1 MNTTP
6 DIHIFA
12 YGSPENPREH
22 RVATLSNTLPGACKI
37 QEMNLKQ
44 QINGGETLTFSV
56 PANHEEAGFVMRGY
70 WAVFRDMDGTYRAF
84 VIQEETE
91 RHGQGE
97 MIREVYCEELAVVEL
112 NDEVVTDIRP
122 QNTNARDALNRLLEG
137 SLWQSGT
144 VDDLGTGSTNFY
156 YESRM
161 SGIKKIIKEWGGEIR
176 FRVTIGA
183 DNTITGRYVDILV
196 ERGRRTGK
204 RFEYTKDLTSVER
217 ITDMKPIKTALYGR
231 GKGEETDSEGYG
243 RRLTFADV
251 EWKKENGDPVDKPI
265 GQEWVGDPDALATWG
280 HVNPDGT
287 RRHRFGVY
295 VNEQQED
302 AEALLR
308 ETWEEVKRQRQP
320 EITYK
325 MDVLDL
331 EQVNAGE
338 YRHEAVR
345 LGDTVAVI
353 DRNFDW
359 DVEIEAR
366 VLEIDRDFISPEN
379 TKITLGNILQDIT
392 GAVREIQDRVEEKIG
407 RDDPIGWL
415 RGIIDA
421 ARSEFHSQNGYV
433 YITDEDGI
441 LITNRPKDNID
452 NPPDKAMQ
460 LKHGGLGI
468 AGSRNPD
475 GTFNWETFVLGDQ
488 VIADRIN
495 SGRIRTDDVT
505 VGDDAGQVR
514 ISGGNVTIKGGG
526 LEVYS
531 TPDASDAGVMIRGNK
546 ITTNFIKNGDFDTRP
561 SGDEK
566 EDWRFMGGAHYN
578 SSEGRID
585 IDVSSDM
592 GPQHG
597 VVQEFLVFNERAT
610 FQALF
615 RCNITRGSAT
625 NRVRFYWF
633 FYDSETGGRFD
644 ELEYEE
650 ELASYQDWHL
660 LTRTIDFPPGTVRV
674 RVYVQ
679 SWTDGQ
685 TMDDG
690 FEIHWVRGYYDEL
703 VRQDQLQ
710 EYPKDLHSVQAAPE
724 IQQFHISISV
734 TQDLDTGTHS
744 AGTMYFPRTFSNP
757 GSLGNIAVVLTGVDG
772 YSAYINYGAYNISR
786 SGFELRIKP
795 RGSDISAGQELNLN
809 GIAYR
814 VGYLGST
821 GGSI

>member
-1 MNTTP
+1 MSNTP

-12 YGSPENPREH
+12 HGTEDNPREH
-22 RVATLSNTLPGACKI
+22 RIATLSNDLPEACKI
-37 QEMNLKQ
+37 QEMKLKQ
-44 QINGGETLTFSV
+44 KINGGETLTFSV
-56 PANHEEAGFVMRGY
+56 PAHHPEAGFVMRGY
-70 WAVFRDMDGTYRAF
+70 WAVFKDLDGSFRAF

-91 RHGQGE
+91 RHNQGE
-97 MIREVYCEELAVVEL
+97 MVREACCEELAVVEL
-112 NDEVVTDIRP
+112 NDEIVEDVRP
-122 QNTNARDALNRLLEG
+122 RNTNVRDALNRLLED
-137 SLWQSGT
+137 SQWVAGT
-144 VDDLGTGSTNFY
+144 VDDLGTGSANFY
-156 YESRM
+156 YENRM
-161 SGIKKIIKEWGGEIR
+161 SGIKKIIEEWGGEIR
-176 FRVTIGA
+176 FRVDIEA
-183 DNTITGRYVDILV
+183 NNTITGRYVDVLAQ
-196 ERGRRTGK
+196 RGRRTGK
-204 RFEYTKDLTSVER
+204 RFEYSKDLTSVER

-231 GKGEETDSEGYG
+231 GKGEETDSGGYG

-251 EWKKENGDPVDKPI
+251 EWSEGDGDPVDKPK

-295 VNEQQED
+295 TNEQQED
-302 AEALLR
+302 AAQLLQ
-308 ETWEEVKRQRQP
+308 ETWEELKRQRQP

-338 YRHEAVR
+338 YSHEAVR

-353 DRNFDW
+353 DRNFAW
-359 DVEIEAR
+359 DVQIEAR
-366 VLEIDRDFISPEN
+366 VSEIERDFIAPEN
-379 TKITLGNILQDIT
+379 TRITLGNVLKDIT
-392 GAVREIQDRVEEKIG
+392 GVVREIQDRVEEKIG

-441 LITNRPKDNID
+441 LITNRPRDNID
-452 NPPDKAMQ
+452 NPPDQAMQ
-460 LKHGGLGI
+460 LKHGGLAI

-495 SGRIRTDDVT
+495 TGRIRTDNVT
-505 VGDDAGQVR
+505 VGDDSGMVR
-514 ISGGNVTIKGGG
+514 ISGGNVVIKGGG

-531 TPDASDAGVMIRGNK
+531 TPDASDNGVMIRGNK
-546 ITTNFIKNGDFDTRP
+546 ISTNFIKNGDFDNQP
-561 SGDEK
+561 SGDEAI
-566 EDWRFMGGAHYN
+566 DWRYMGTAHYN
-578 SSEGRID
+578 SSGRRID
-585 IDVSSDM
+585 IDVSPDM

-597 VVQEFLVFNERAT
+597 VVQEFPVFNERAT

-644 ELEYEE
+644 ELEYVE
-650 ELASYQDWHL
+650 ELALYQDWHL
-660 LTRTIDFPPGTVRV
+660 LTRTIDFPPGTVRA
-674 RVYVQ
+674 RLYVQ
-679 SWTDGQ
+679 AWTDGQ

-690 FEIHWVRGYYDEL
+690 FEIHWVRGYYDEM
-703 VRQDQLQ
+703 VRQDQLL
-710 EYPKDLHSVQAAPE
+710 EYPRDLHSVQAAPE
-724 IQQFHISISV
+724 IQQFSIFI
-734 TQDLDTGTHS
+734 TLTKDLGTETYS
-744 AGTMYFPRTFSNP
+744 AGNMYFPRVFSDP
-757 GSLGNIAVVLTGVDG
+757 GSLGRIAVVLTGVDG
-772 YSAYINYGAYNISR
+772 WSPYYNYGAYNISR
-786 SGFELRIKP
+786 SGFELKIKP
-795 RGSDISAGQELNLN
+795 RGTALSAGTELSLN

>member
-1 MNTTP
+1 MRNAP

-12 YGSPENPREH
+12 YGSQENPRER

-37 QEMNLKQ
+37 QEMKLKQ

-56 PANHEEAGFVMRGY
+56 PANHKEAGFVMRGY
-70 WAVFRDMDGTYRAF
+70 WAIFKDLDGSYRAF
-84 VIQEETE
+84 VIQEEIE
-91 RHGQGE
+91 KHDQGQNL
-97 MIREVYCEELAVVEL
+97 REAYCEELAVVEL
-112 NDEVVTDIRP
+112 NDEIVTDVRP
-122 QNTNARDALNRLLEG
+122 QNTNARDALNRLLDG
-137 SLWQSGT
+137 SLWEAGT

-156 YESRM
+156 YENRM
-161 SGIKKIIKEWGGEIR
+161 SGIKKIIEEWGGEIR

-183 DNTITGRYVDILV
+183 DNTITGRYVDILAQ
-196 ERGRRTGK
+196 RGRRTGK
-204 RFEYTKDLTSVER
+204 RFEYSKDLSGVER
-217 ITDMKPIKTALYGR
+217 ITDMKPLKTALYGR
-231 GKGEETDSEGYG
+231 GKGEETDSGGYG
-243 RRLTFADV
+243 RRLTFKDV
-251 EWKKENGDPVDKPI
+251 EWKKENGDPVDKPV
-265 GQEWVGDPDALATWG
+265 GQEWVGDPDALEVWG
-280 HVNPDGT
+280 HVNSDGT

-295 VNEQQED
+295 TNEEQED
-302 AEALLR
+302 EEELLR

-325 MDVLDL
+325 MNVLDL

-338 YRHEAVR
+338 YSHEAVR

-353 DRNFDW
+353 DRNFAW
-359 DVEIEAR
+359 DVQIEAR
-366 VLEIDRDFISPEN
+366 VSEIERDFIAPEN
-379 TKITLGNILQDIT
+379 TQITLGNVLKDIT
-392 GAVREIQDRVEEKIG
+392 GVVREIQDRVEEKIG

-460 LKHGGLGI
+460 LKHGGLAI
-468 AGSRNPD
+468 AGSLNPD

-495 SGRIRTDDVT
+495 TGRIRTDDVT

-546 ITTNFIKNGDFDTRP
+546 ITTNFIKNADFDDQP
-561 SGDEK
+561 SGDEGI
-566 EDWRFMGGAHYN
+566 DWRIMGNAQYN
-578 SSEGRID
+578 LSAGRID
-585 IDVSSDM
+585 IDVSSNM

-597 VVQEFLVFNERAT
+597 VVQEFTVFNLRAK

-615 RCNITRGSAT
+615 RCNVTRGSAT

-633 FYDSETGGRFD
+633 FYDSETGERFD
-644 ELEYEE
+644 ELEYRE
-650 ELASYQDWHL
+650 ELATYQEWHL
-660 LTRTIDFPPGTVRV
+660 LTHTIDFPPGTVKARL
-674 RVYVQ
+674 YVQ
-679 SWTDGQ
+679 AWTDGED
-685 TMDDG
+685 MADG

-703 VRQDQLQ
+703 VRQDQLL
-710 EYPKDLHSVQAAPE
+710 EYPRDPHSVQAAPE
-724 IQQFHISISV
+724 IQQFSITISV
-734 TQDLDTGTHS
+734 TKDLGTATVS
-744 AGTMYFPRTFSNP
+744 AGTMFFPRRFSDP
-757 GSLGNIAVVLTGVDG
+757 GPLGNIAVVLTGVDG
-772 YSAYINYGAYNISR
+772 YSAYFNFGVYNINR

-795 RGSDISAGQELNLN
+795 RGSDISAGQTLKMN

-814 VGYLGST
+814 AGYLGAT
-821 GGSI
+821 GGNI